1 MSPPL
6 DARCGAV
13 PMPWRVAAWAV
24 AGRCPAAK
32 EVMHVY
38 RRVSTATLWLLTPF
52 VILFGWAWFDSS
64 QAAEPAINSGASP
77 TWQHL
82 STETGD
88 LPPPSDSTQQVMTL
102 VLDLDQDGDNDFVI
116 GARRAPGPSLVWY
129 RREASDWTR
138 RVIETDVLQLEAGGA
153 FHDIDGDGCLLY
165 TSRCV

>member
-38 RRVSTATLWLLTPF
+38 RKVSTATLWLLTPF

-102 VLDLDQDGDNDFVI
+102 VLDVDQDGDNDFVI
-116 GARRAPGPSLVWY
+116 GARRAPGPVSYTHLGLVEKST
-129 RREASDWTR
+129 RNILLASCSTR
-138 RVIETDVLQLEAGGA
+138 MP
-153 FHDIDGDGCLLY
+153 
-165 TSRCV
+165 CVCTF